1 MSRLWARR
9 SGLCIVLRQEFGQ
22 QLPQQPHFSLDS
34 VTLRDNAFKSTHFV
48 NVVSERGLSIV
59 KPGLEL
65 GKGGRWFGRRR
76 SSFWR
81 VLILG
86 NMEE

>member
-9 SGLCIVLRQEFGQ
+9 SGSCIVLRQEFGK

-34 VTLRDNAFKSTHFV
+34 VRLRDNAFKSALFV

-59 KPGLEL
+59 KLGLEL
-65 GKGGRWFGRRR
+65 GKGGRLCRRRR
-76 SSFWR
+76 SCF
-81 VLILG
+81 
-86 NMEE
+86 